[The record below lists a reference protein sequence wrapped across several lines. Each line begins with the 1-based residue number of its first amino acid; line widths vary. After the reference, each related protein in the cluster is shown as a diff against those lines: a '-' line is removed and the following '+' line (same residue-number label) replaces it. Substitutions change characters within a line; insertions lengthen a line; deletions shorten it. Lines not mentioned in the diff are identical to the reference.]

1 MTLLASRIPQL
12 VDEELERATYPD
24 GFPPL
29 PPLPTARYR
38 DEGFARLEKEFIW
51 LKQWLCV
58 GHVSQFPST
67 GSFQKID
74 RLGISI
80 VLVRAKD
87 QKINAFYNSC
97 THRGAEV
104 IFEKSGRTPS
114 LTCRY
119 HGWSFGLDGALRGV
133 PAEKNFACLHKAE
146 RGLRPI
152 RCEIWHGFVFIN
164 LDDEAAPLSD
174 HLAPLEREIDGFPL
188 DDVVVISVQEIE
200 VDCNWKLVYE
210 NFLES
215 YHLRTIH
222 QTTLAPFFDLN
233 SFTVNSLPNGH
244 GRQVHRKREAK
255 PLFVSEELGTEV
267 SADVFLEHTIALA
280 VFPNNIVAI
289 DPYAFAWQSFWP
301 TSIDTGVITLMNVA
315 FQREVAPEFH
325 EQQQQALALSAKA
338 FAEDVAAVTSVQR
351 TVSSGAVENFMVSC
365 QERQIYWVHE
375 ELDRQ
380 IGPERIADDLR
391 VAPVMQAYVLR
402 EAAQE
407 Q

>member
-1 MTLLASRIPQL
+1 
-12 VDEELERATYPD
+12 
-24 GFPPL
+24 
-29 PPLPTARYR
+29 
-38 DEGFARLEKEFIW
+38 
-51 LKQWLCV
+51 
-58 GHVSQFPST
+58 
-67 GSFQKID
+67 
-74 RLGISI
+74 
-80 VLVRAKD
+80 
-87 QKINAFYNSC
+87 
-97 THRGAEV
+97 
-104 IFEKSGRTPS
+104 
-114 LTCRY
+114 
-119 HGWSFGLDGALRGV
+119 
-133 PAEKNFACLHKAE
+133 
-146 RGLRPI
+146 
-152 RCEIWHGFVFIN
+152 
-164 LDDEAAPLSD
+164 
-174 HLAPLEREIDGFPL
+174 
-188 DDVVVISVQEIE
+188 
-200 VDCNWKLVYE
+200 
-210 NFLES
+210 
-215 YHLRTIH
+215 
-222 QTTLAPFFDLN
+222 
-233 SFTVNSLPNGH
+233 VNSLPNGH